1 MKLTPESIEESG
13 YILLDRLDHK
23 ELIPFVRFYLNKR
36 TTISIFYTLCNL
48 LIAGSIGFYFW
59 LSYSADIIDIGS
71 AITYFSYGLAL
82 AFGLLPIHEYIHV
95 LAYRSQGA
103 LETSYDVNWKKFYF
117 MAVANHFVANRR
129 EFQIVALAPFVIIST
144 VLSILLFF
152 TNPFWTFTILGM
164 LLTHTAFSSGDFGL
178 LSYFEFH
185 HDKDMVTYDD
195 REQKLSYF
203 YGKSK

>member
-1 MKLTPESIEESG
+1 MKLNPEDIEGSG
-13 YILLDRLDHK
+13 YILLDRLDHM
-23 ELIPFVRFYLNKR
+23 ELIPFVRLYLNKR

-59 LSYSADIIDIGS
+59 NSYSADILDIGS
-71 AITYFSYGLAL
+71 AITYFFYGLVL

-103 LETSYDVNWKKFYF
+103 KETSYDVNWKKFYF
-117 MAVANHFVANRR
+117 MAVAHRFVANRR
-129 EFQIVALAPFVIIST
+129 EFQIVALAPFVVIST
-144 VLSILLFF
+144 TLIMMLFF
-152 TNPFWTFTILGM
+152 TNPLWTITILGM

-185 HDKDMVTYDD
+185 RDKDMVTYDD
-195 REQKLSYF
+195 REQSISYF
-203 YGKSK
+203 YGKAK

>member
-13 YILLDRLDHK
+13 YILLDQLDHK
-23 ELIPFVRFYLNKR
+23 ELIHFVRFYLNKR

-59 LSYSADIIDIGS
+59 QCYSADIIDIGS
-71 AITYFSYGLAL
+71 AVTYFSYGLAM
-82 AFGLLPIHEYIHV
+82 AFGLLPVHEYIHV

-103 LETSYDVNWKKFYF
+103 KETSYDVNWKKFYF
-117 MAVANHFVANRR
+117 LAVANRFVANRR

-144 VLSILLFF
+144 ILSLLLFF
-152 TNPFWTFTILGM
+152 TNPFWTFTVLGM

-195 REQKLSYF
+195 REQKMSYF

>member
-1 MKLTPESIEESG
+1 MKLIPENIEASG
-13 YILLDRLDHK
+13 YILLDRLDHQ
-23 ELIPFVRFYLNKR
+23 ELIPFVRLYLNKR

-59 LSYSADIIDIGS
+59 RCYSADILDIGS

-95 LAYRSQGA
+95 MAYRSQGA
-103 LETSYDVNWKKFYF
+103 KETSYDVNWKKFYF
-117 MAVANHFVANRR
+117 MAVAHGFVANRR
-129 EFQIVALAPFVIIST
+129 EFQIVALAPFVVISAS
-144 VLSILLFF
+144 LIMILFF
-152 TNPFWTFTILGM
+152 TNPFWTITILGM

-185 HDKDMVTYDD
+185 RDKDMVTYDD
-195 REQKLSYF
+195 REQSISYF
-203 YGKSK
+203 YGKAK